1 MALVTLF
8 AWATLRQA
16 FHGSLLV
23 EPGVAPAENILRS
36 LLLLLLA
43 IGFLLWGIRVGRQ
56 DWRIASLVLLLAAVG
71 KVFLF
76 DASALEG
83 PPRIGSFAAL
93 GFSLIGIAWPFLP
106 CRAPPWSLTHS

>member
-43 IGFLLWGIRVGRQ
+43 IAFLLWGIRVGRQ
-56 DWRIASLVLLLAAVG
+56 DWRIASLVLMLAAVG

-76 DASALEG
+76 DASRSEEHPSELQSLM
-83 PPRIGSFAAL
+83 RISYAVF
-93 GFSLIGIAWPFLP
+93 
-106 CRAPPWSLTHS
+106 C

>member
-56 DWRIASLVLLLAAVG
+56 DWRIASLVLMLAAGGRV
-71 KVFLF
+71 VLF
-76 DASALEG
+76 DASGLEG
-83 PPRIGSFAAL
+83 LLRYGPLVAVGRGARGAR
-93 GFSLIGIAWPFLP
+93 G
-106 CRAPPWSLTHS
+106 C